1 MKHVLMCAA
10 AAAALA
16 ACQPADDATESADAG
31 AASAT
36 DSATQASAA
45 ASGDMI
51 EARVREGLWAT
62 TMTAEGMPIT
72 LSSRMCMDER
82 MTALDAGGAA
92 NQTDTEACDQTV
104 TRTAQGLNFTSRC
117 DMGDQGVTETT
128 GTLTGDFQTA
138 YRMDATVVTTGA
150 QAANGTVRMTTE
162 ARYEG
167 PCPEGWRPGDV
178 EIPGMGRVNVL
189 DQAEAGAAMAL
200 QPAG

>member
-10 AAAALA
+10 AAVALT
-16 ACQPADDATESADAG
+16 ACQPAGDATETADAG
-31 AASAT
+31 AMTAEDGATPASA
-36 DSATQASAA
+36 
-45 ASGDMI
+45 SGGDVI
-51 EARVREGLWAT
+51 EARVREGLWST

-72 LSSRMCMDER
+72 LSSRICMDER
-82 MTALDAGGAA
+82 MSALDGGAA
-92 NQTDTEACDQTV
+92 NQADIEDCDQTLN
-104 TRTAQGLNFTSRC
+104 RTATGLEFTSRC

-167 PCPEGWRPGDV
+167 PCPEGWRPGDM

-189 DQAEAGAAMAL
+189 EQAEAGAAMAV